1 MYLICKDLLTFNTNL
16 FIIPRM
22 YRNTKNEMTFDRADR
37 IAAGKHKALVEF
49 FNECYVKLHYYGKED
64 EAFRFEMIRDHL
76 KEGGELDPK
85 KAALILGL

>member
-1 MYLICKDLLTFNTNL
+1 MSFK
-16 FIIPRM
+16 P
-22 YRNTKNEMTFDRADR
+22 YRNTKNDMTFDRADGMAR
-37 IAAGKHKALVEF
+37 RSKKDLEEF
-49 FNECYVKLHYYGKED
+49 FHECFVKLHYYGKED

>member
-1 MYLICKDLLTFNTNL
+1 
-16 FIIPRM
+16 M
-22 YRNTKNEMTFDRADR
+22 YRNTKNDMTFDRADR
-37 IAAGKHKALVEF
+37 IAANKHKALVDF